1 MSKLNINFNNKNF
14 EVSDSALSDARA
26 DFISHLGTIAGEGL
40 KIVVNNTEYFVD
52 PTKLNDASSSL
63 ETVLEGLSDAGGAGG
78 LEPITWDG
86 VIGDRAYG
94 YLGMS
99 NDSYR
104 WVKVSDRIFTPE
116 ELVGANINVYVNA
129 YDTNYSITVT
139 EDMLIERDYVTEI
152 LDANNPLLGTAIL
165 YIVVTNG
172 GDVGGTLQVQTSK
185 GIVYFPSY
193 ANESREGLYCL
204 YIEGGATSTL
214 TFPS

>member
-1 MSKLNINFNNKNF
+1 MSKLNISFNDKNYNI
-14 EVSDSALSDARA
+14 DKSALSDTRT
-26 DFISHLGTIAGEGL
+26 DFVSHLGTIAGEGL
-40 KIVVNNTEYFVD
+40 KIVVDGVVYNVD
-52 PTKLNDASSSL
+52 ATKLNDASSSL
-63 ETVLEGLSDAGGAGG
+63 EALLDSLGDPAGG

-185 GIVYFPSY
+185 GIVHFPSY